1 MTKTYC
7 QYRRLRSGD
16 WGIMGPADVVK
27 PDAQVIV
34 KKKDGSTK
42 IETVEALVGKP
53 FDVDGVPHQFATV
66 WPTHKE
72 SGGRWVG
79 DVGKAG
85 GRRNN
90 GRCRAPGCRNSA
102 TENAP
107 HQQAWD
113 GYCGW
118 CAFDEM

>member
-1 MTKTYC
+1 MTKKYC

-53 FDVDGVPHQFATV
+53 FDVDGVPHQYATV
-66 WPTHKE
+66 DDT
-72 SGGRWVG
+72 GYGNV
-79 DVGKAG
+79 
-85 GRRNN
+85 
-90 GRCRAPGCRNSA
+90 CRARGCSNVVA
-102 TENAP
+102 DAP
-107 HQQAWD
+107 HHRAMH
-113 GYCGW
+113 GFCGW
-118 CAFDEM
+118 CAFDEYDM